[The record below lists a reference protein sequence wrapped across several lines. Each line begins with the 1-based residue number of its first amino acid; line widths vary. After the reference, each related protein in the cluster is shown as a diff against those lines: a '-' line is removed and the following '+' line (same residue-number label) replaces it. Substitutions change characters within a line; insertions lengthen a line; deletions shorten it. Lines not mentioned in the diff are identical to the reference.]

1 MKLLTSLQT
10 NTTSL
15 LQWLRDK
22 NNNFF
27 ILNNL
32 LILFAFS
39 LTISHGISSSILWII
54 LLLFLLNPEL
64 KQRLLYAL
72 KNKIVQAF
80 LLYFSLFVI
89 WSIGSDDMQKAL
101 YFIKYNKP
109 LLYSVIFVAIIQK
122 EFINK
127 IIYAFIF
134 GMLIN
139 VLWSYLI
146 FFGVAS
152 SPWNRGYDYLPLLH
166 KSDHGFFVL
175 ILLGYALYRILK
187 DKEKTIITLFFFII
201 FLLESFNIF
210 ITGSR
215 TSMLTYFVMLF
226 VSLLVIYRQQF
237 FKIAIIASLL
247 SIVLLSAVYL
257 FLPSVTKNATNEYN
271 KIVASIIDGDYDSSS
286 GSRIGLVIYSIPV
299 IKENFLFGVGTG
311 DHISAVEQQVLNSE
325 NFKDREKYAEILRVF
340 SAGDGAS
347 LHNNYVQQ
355 LVQFGV
361 FGIFV
366 IFYLVYQIFRFP
378 NYAQESYRFLA
389 FLISILTLVVMIPG
403 YDFGFNN
410 FGKFFV
416 FMISILIAQDFQT
429 KKIQKL

>member
-1 MKLLTSLQT
+1 MKYLHYFQNNIQILFQWIK
-10 NTTSL
+10 NT
-15 LQWLRDK
+15 K
-22 NNNFF
+22 NNLLV
-27 ILNNL
+27 LNNL

-39 LTISHGISSSILWII
+39 LTISYRISSSILWII
-54 LLLFLLNPEL
+54 ILVFLLNPEL
-64 KQRLLYAL
+64 KQRLLFAL
-72 KNKIVQAF
+72 KNRIVQAF
-80 LLYFSLFVI
+80 ILYFSVFVI

-101 YFIKYNKP
+101 YFIKYNQP
-109 LLYSVIFVAIIQK
+109 LLYSIIFVAIIQK
-122 EFINK
+122 EFTNK

-134 GMLIN
+134 GMFLN
-139 VLWSYLI
+139 VLWSYLML
-146 FFGVAS
+146 FGLVY
-152 SPWNRGYDYLPLLH
+152 SPWNQGYEYLPLLH

-175 ILLGYALYRILK
+175 ILLGYALHRVLR
-187 DKEKTIITLFFFII
+187 DKEKNLTRLFFLTI

-226 VSLLVIYRQQF
+226 VSLLIIYRQQF
-237 FKIAIIASLL
+237 FKISLIASLL
-247 SIVLLSAVYL
+247 SIILLSSVY
-257 FLPSVTKNATNEYN
+257 FFIPSVIKNVTNEYN
-271 KIVASIIDGDYDSSS
+271 NIVASFTDGDYDSSS
-286 GSRIGLVIYSIPV
+286 GARIGMVSYSIPV

-311 DHISAVEQQVLNSE
+311 DHIDAVEKQVLNSE
-325 NFKDREKYAEILRVF
+325 NFKDKEKYTEVLRVF
-340 SAGDGAS
+340 SAGAGAS

-355 LVQFGV
+355 MVQFGV

-389 FLISILTLVVMIPG
+389 FLISILALVVMIPG